1 MSLLKS
7 LLSSLIFGSA
17 SFVAMWHLGSSRADQ
32 DLQSGVPWLFWSI
45 LLVGFVWATRR
56 FRIPCTRATET
67 LRKAAQGLERQARK
81 KRGDA
86 GTDPSSEPDDPF
98 RCPGAFVQDR
108 RFSFSILWTRFTNA
122 WRGRTGHPGS
132 TEQPAGTASSG
143 DFFTTESI
151 LGKRWDTIP
160 DALPGVFTA
169 VGLLGTFVGIAI
181 GLSDIPQGDSRSAED
196 LGRAIDTLIGG
207 MSTAFS
213 TSIVGISASIWWIF
227 EFRGA
232 RRKLESSLSHF
243 VGKTDRLFPV
253 EQPHETLMRIANVSA
268 DIATGLGALD
278 SFESLEDDVASATGS
293 LESIKEN
300 VKGVK
305 GGIQTLG
312 QDMASALEPL
322 IEKHIKEP
330 IQNLNVD
337 LGERQTEALGQMVTE
352 FRDTLVSHV
361 GEELHRFGEALKSA
375 RAHQSSTVG
384 ELEAFF
390 ALLEEVSNTQLKVLD
405 RGASV
410 AATFERG
417 LSAMTKSQEAVE
429 RAGSAARQI
438 MEEAEALVGES
449 RQQMAAQKEAAKAL
463 LESWDAERDT
473 LSDLKKHFLALT
485 SELGDKIIEFRGLA
499 AEKIAEVFHSFDS
512 EMGKVTEHLGGT
524 LAELRETTEEFPGV
538 AIRLVDATSSLEEAS
553 KAQHES
559 LTQGFER
566 FERVTAKIAE
576 RLDLGREELMQ
587 ASERLPALVQEISQG
602 IGGFVKSIQGVG
614 TSFEEAAGMTVRAAA
629 EATGFLDQNVTE
641 LRNTNNQFPEFA
653 QRVGDSSDRFAESV
667 RQAESSVNDLSKRA
681 EEADRR
687 SVEGIEQL
695 STAAAAVAI
704 DIKSVK
710 SVVGPMEATI
720 AAVRQSLETLDRT
733 MSELPQRL
741 SEEVQRKQAIGSAPP
756 IRVGGVSQQGAG
768 DRGRARPRGDTEVPT
783 PIVPREALGTRGHS
797 EPAGAG
803 EQRETLR
810 FPDGRES
817 APRHTDGDPRR
828 GQTGGEFVSRRV
840 DDGASPTGADGPDR
854 DQSRTRKPSRR
865 WHRIRSFLGGRK

>member
-1 MSLLKS
+1 MSFLKS

-17 SFVAMWHLGSSRADQ
+17 SFVAMWHLGPSRADQ

-98 RCPGAFVQDR
+98 RCPGAFVQDQ

-132 TEQPAGTASSG
+132 TKQPAGTASSG

-243 VGKTDRLFPV
+243 VRKTDRLFPV
-253 EQPHETLMRIANVSA
+253 EQPHETLMRIATANA
-268 DIATGLGALD
+268 KAAKGLGALD
-278 SFESLEDDVASATGS
+278 GFTSLREDVAS
-293 LESIKEN
+293 
-300 VKGVK
+300 VK

-337 LGERQTEALGQMVTE
+337 LGQRQTEALGQMVTE

-566 FERVTAKIAE
+566 FERVTAQIAD

-587 ASERLPALVQEISQG
+587 ANERLPGSC
-602 IGGFVKSIQGVG
+602 
-614 TSFEEAAGMTVRAAA
+614 AG
-629 EATGFLDQNVTE
+629 DQPRHRR
-641 LRNTNNQFPEFA
+641 LREVDPGCRYQ
-653 QRVGDSSDRFAESV
+653 
-667 RQAESSVNDLSKRA
+667 L
-681 EEADRR
+681 RR
-687 SVEGIEQL
+687 SGWHDGQGGSRGQRI
-695 STAAAAVAI
+695 S
-704 DIKSVK
+704 
-710 SVVGPMEATI
+710 GPE
-720 AAVRQSLETLDRT
+720 RDRT
-733 MSELPQRL
+733 PQH
-741 SEEVQRKQAIGSAPP
+741 EQP
-756 IRVGGVSQQGAG
+756 
-768 DRGRARPRGDTEVPT
+768 VP
-783 PIVPREALGTRGHS
+783 
-797 EPAGAG
+797 
-803 EQRETLR
+803 
-810 FPDGRES
+810 
-817 APRHTDGDPRR
+817 
-828 GQTGGEFVSRRV
+828 
-840 DDGASPTGADGPDR
+840 
-854 DQSRTRKPSRR
+854 
-865 WHRIRSFLGGRK
+865 

>member
-1 MSLLKS
+1 
-7 LLSSLIFGSA
+7 
-17 SFVAMWHLGSSRADQ
+17 
-32 DLQSGVPWLFWSI
+32 
-45 LLVGFVWATRR
+45 
-56 FRIPCTRATET
+56 
-67 LRKAAQGLERQARK
+67 
-81 KRGDA
+81 
-86 GTDPSSEPDDPF
+86 
-98 RCPGAFVQDR
+98 
-108 RFSFSILWTRFTNA
+108 
-122 WRGRTGHPGS
+122 
-132 TEQPAGTASSG
+132 
-143 DFFTTESI
+143 
-151 LGKRWDTIP
+151 
-160 DALPGVFTA
+160 
-169 VGLLGTFVGIAI
+169 
-181 GLSDIPQGDSRSAED
+181 
-196 LGRAIDTLIGG
+196 
-207 MSTAFS
+207 
-213 TSIVGISASIWWIF
+213 
-227 EFRGA
+227 
-232 RRKLESSLSHF
+232 
-243 VGKTDRLFPV
+243 
-253 EQPHETLMRIANVSA
+253 MRIATANA
-268 DIATGLGALD
+268 KAAKGLGALD
-278 SFESLEDDVASATGS
+278 GFTSLREDVAS
-293 LESIKEN
+293 
-300 VKGVK
+300 VK

-337 LGERQTEALGQMVTE
+337 LGQRQTEALGQMVTE
-352 FRDTLVSHV
+352 FRNTLVSHV

-375 RAHQSSTVG
+375 RAHQSSTVA

-438 MEEAEALVGES
+438 MEEAEVLVGES

-463 LESWDAERDT
+463 LESWDAEKDT

-499 AEKIAEVFHSFDS
+499 AEKIAEVFYSFDS

-553 KAQHES
+553 NAQHES

-566 FERVTAKIAE
+566 FERVTAQIAD
-576 RLDLGREELMQ
+576 RLDLGREELTR
-587 ASERLPALVQEISQG
+587 ANERLPALVQEISQG

-614 TSFEEAAGMTVRAAA
+614 TTFEEATGMTVRAAA
-629 EATGFLDQNVTE
+629 EASGFLDQNVTE

-653 QRVGDSSDRFAESV
+653 HRMGESSDRFAESV
-667 RQAESSVNDLSKRA
+667 RQAESSVSDLAKRA

-687 SVEGIEQL
+687 SVQGIEQL
-695 STAAAAVAI
+695 STAATAVAT

-733 MSELPQRL
+733 MSELPQEL
-741 SEEVQRKQAIGSAPP
+741 SDHLQRQQAVGNAPP
-756 IRVGGVSQQGAG
+756 ARVDRASRQGAG
-768 DRGRARPRGDTEVPT
+768 DRGRARPRGNAEFPT
-783 PIVPREALGTRGHS
+783 PIAPRETRGTRGHS
-797 EPAGAG
+797 QPPGAG
-803 EQRETLR
+803 GQRETLR
-810 FPDGRES
+810 LPDGRES

-828 GQTGGEFVSRRV
+828 GQTGGEFGSRRV
-840 DDGASPTGADGPDR
+840 DDGASPTAADGPDR
-854 DQSRTRKPSRR
+854 DQSRTRKPTRR
-865 WHRIRSFLGGRK
+865 WHKIRSFLGARK

>member
-1 MSLLKS
+1 MSFLKS

-98 RCPGAFVQDR
+98 RCPGAFVKDR

-243 VGKTDRLFPV
+243 VRKTDRLFPV
-253 EQPHETLMRIANVSA
+253 EQPHETLMRIATANA
-268 DIATGLGALD
+268 KAARGLGALD
-278 SFESLEDDVASATGS
+278 GFTSLREDVAS
-293 LESIKEN
+293 
-300 VKGVK
+300 VK

-337 LGERQTEALGQMVTE
+337 LGQRQTEALGQMVTE

-485 SELGDKIIEFRGLA
+485 SELGDKIREFRGLA

-538 AIRLVDATSSLEEAS
+538 AIRLVDATSSLEEVS

-566 FERVTAKIAE
+566 FKKVNAQIAE
-576 RLDLGREELMQ
+576 RLDLGREELMRANEQ
-587 ASERLPALVQEISQG
+587 LPALVQEISQG
-602 IGGFVKSIQGVG
+602 IGGFVNSIQGVG
-614 TSFEEAAGMTVRAAA
+614 AGFEEAAGTTVKAAA
-629 EATGFLDQNVTE
+629 EASGLLSQNVTE
-641 LRNTNNQFPEFA
+641 LRNTNKQFPEFA
-653 QRVGDSSDRFAESV
+653 HRMGESSDRFAESV
-667 RQAESSVNDLSKRA
+667 RQAESSVSDLAKRA

-687 SVEGIEQL
+687 SVQGIEQL
-695 STAAAAVAI
+695 STAAATVAT

-710 SVVGPMEATI
+710 SVVGPMETTI

-733 MSELPQRL
+733 MSELPQKL
-741 SEEVQRKQAIGSAPP
+741 SDHLQRQQAVGNAPP

-783 PIVPREALGTRGHS
+783 PIVPREALGTRGHG

-828 GQTGGEFVSRRV
+828 GQTGGEFASRRV

-854 DQSRTRKPSRR
+854 DQSRTRKPSRGWR
-865 WHRIRSFLGGRK
+865 RIRSFLGGRK